1 MAKRRP
7 VRAWVGLGS
16 NIGDGRVEIER
27 ALQRLADHPELSLC
41 RQSSLYR
48 TAAWG
53 EPDQPDFYNAV
64 AEFETRMEP
73 RALLDLLLET
83 ETALG
88 RVRNGQRWGPRRIDL
103 DLLLMG
109 DEQLACPG
117 LGLPHPRMHLRA
129 FVLVPLAELEPEL
142 PIPGRGSVRSC
153 LGQLEHQRVERI
165 LDPG

>member
-48 TAAWG
+48 TAPWG
-53 EPDQPDFYNAV
+53 EPDQPDFFNAV

-153 LGQLEHQRVERI
+153 LGQLENQRVERV